1 MGIDPNCPKRA
12 SVVAC
17 PGHGLVLGGPGSGKT
32 TVALRKAVALIQ
44 KGLRP
49 GQKVLFLSFSRAA
62 VTRVLDAAR
71 LEVPQ
76 KHLSLLSVQTFHA
89 FFWSVLKTHG
99 YLLGA
104 PKRLEILLP
113 QDEKA
118 FCGGIGQADEGWAEW
133 LVERERMFRE
143 DGRVAFALFAPNTAE
158 LLARCRHLPGLVGA
172 AHPLIIVDE
181 AQDTGSHAWRCVEL
195 LAPRA
200 QILCLADLE
209 QQIYDFL
216 PGVGPERVAEI
227 RAALDPFEVDLGG
240 ENGRSPDT
248 EILAFANDIL
258 TARPRGAP
266 YKGVQQ
272 IGYEPKTVNWN
283 SLLRR
288 AIGAAIKA
296 AECSSGARPKTIAVL
311 ADTTRNALKA
321 SNALNAVDFPDGKPV
336 AHKLHFDEAEA
347 LLTARL
353 AAFLL
358 EPKDPAREDGDVATC
373 IELLANARRATG
385 TGKAEVAALQ
395 LRAQQI
401 RAGKPPKVNIVKALR
416 VALAALRSS
425 PFSGDPPAD
434 WLSAKRAL
442 RESGE
447 AALIRAARQLDFMV
461 AFQRGHRISAALSA
475 EWLRDGAYT
484 RARAALDSAL
494 AQEQILDGAE
504 PPRGVQVMNWHKAKG
519 KQFDAVILLRES
531 RFAEEGRRESS
542 FIWRGDE
549 PPYPKSRRLVRVAA
563 TRARDGL
570 IILNPNWP
578 ACPLLKGHILQKG

>member
-1 MGIDPNCPKRA
+1 VGIDPNCPKRA

-17 PGHGLVLGGPGSGKT
+17 PAHGLVLGGPGSGKT
-32 TVALRKAVALIQ
+32 TVALHKAVALIQ
-44 KGLRP
+44 KGLRA
-49 GQKVLFLSFSRAA
+49 GQSVLFLSFSRAA

-71 LEVPQ
+71 LEVP
-76 KHLSLLSVQTFHA
+76 KKDLSLLSVQTFHA
-89 FFWSVLKTHG
+89 FFWRVLKTHG

-118 FCGGIGQADEGWAEW
+118 ICGGISPDNEGWAEW

-143 DGRVAFALFAPNTAE
+143 DGRVAFDLFAPKTAA
-158 LLARCRHLPGLVGA
+158 LLARCQHLSGLIGA

-181 AQDTGSHAWRCVEL
+181 AQDTGSQAWSCVEL
-195 LAPRA
+195 LAPGA

-272 IGYEPKTVNWN
+272 IGYEPKTVKWNW
-283 SLLRR
+283 LLRR

-296 AECSSGARPKTIAVL
+296 AEASGGARPTTIAVL
-311 ADTTRNALKA
+311 TDTTRNALKA
-321 SNALNAVDFPDGKPV
+321 SNALNAVDIPDGKPV

-358 EPKDPAREDGDVATC
+358 EPKDPAREDDDVATC
-373 IELLANARRATG
+373 IELLASARRATG
-385 TGKAEVAALQ
+385 TAKAEVATLQ
-395 LRAQQI
+395 QRAQQI
-401 RAGKPPKVNIVKALR
+401 RAGKPPKVKIVKALR
-416 VALAALRSS
+416 GVLATLRVS
-425 PFSGDPPAD
+425 PFAGDPPAD
-434 WLSAKRAL
+434 WLLAKRAL

-447 AALIRAARQLDFMV
+447 AALVRAAQQLDFMV

-475 EWLRDGAYT
+475 EWVREGTYT
-484 RARAALDSAL
+484 RARAALDAAL

-504 PPRGVQVMNWHKAKG
+504 MVRGIQVMNWHKAKG
-519 KQFDAVILLRES
+519 KQFDAVILLREP
-531 RFAEEGRRESS
+531 RFGADGKRESS
-542 FIWRGDE
+542 FVWRGDE
-549 PPYPKSRRLVRVAA
+549 PPYSKSRRLVRVAA
-563 TRARDGL
+563 TRARDCL
-570 IILNPNWP
+570 IILSPNWP
-578 ACPLLKGHILQKG
+578 ACPLLEGHILGKG

>member
-49 GQKVLFLSFSRAA
+49 GQTVLFLSFSRAA

-71 LEVPQ
+71 LEVP
-76 KHLSLLSVQTFHA
+76 KKNLALLSVQTFHA

-104 PKRLEILLP
+104 PKRLQIFLP

-118 FCGGIGQADEGWAEW
+118 ISGGIGPEDEGWAEW
-133 LVERERMFRE
+133 MVERQRMFRE
-143 DGRVAFALFAPNTAE
+143 DGKVAFDLFAPNTAE
-158 LLARCRHLPGLVGA
+158 LLSRCQHLPGLIGA

-216 PGVGPERVAEI
+216 PGVGPERVADI
-227 RAALDPFEVDLGG
+227 RAALAPLEVDLGSD
-240 ENGRSPDT
+240 NGRSPDT

-258 TARPRGAP
+258 TARPRSAP

-272 IGYEPKTVNWN
+272 IGYEPSSVNWN

-288 AIGAAIKA
+288 AIGASIKA
-296 AECSSGARPKTIAVL
+296 AEAAGRERPRTIAVL
-311 ADTTRNALKA
+311 TDTTRNALRA
-321 SNALNAVDFPDGKPV
+321 SNALNAVDIPDGKPI

-358 EPKDPAREDGDVATC
+358 EPKDPAREDDDVVTC

-385 TGKAEVAALQ
+385 TGKAEVASLQ
-395 LRAQQI
+395 QRAQQI
-401 RAGKPPKVNIVKALR
+401 RAGKTPKVNIVKALR
-416 VALAALRSS
+416 GVLATLRASR
-425 PFSGDPPAD
+425 FVGDPPAD
-434 WLSAKRAL
+434 WLLAKRAL

-447 AALIRAARQLDFMV
+447 AALIRATRQLDFMV
-461 AFQRGHRISAALSA
+461 AFQRGHRISTALSA

-484 RARAALDSAL
+484 RARAALDGAL
-494 AQEQILDGAE
+494 AQEQILDAAE
-504 PPRGVQVMNWHKAKG
+504 PPRGIQVMNWHKAKG
-519 KQFDAVILLRES
+519 KQFDVVVLLREP
-531 RFAEEGRRESS
+531 RFGVDGKRESS
-542 FIWRGDE
+542 FVWRGDE
-549 PPYPKSRRLVRVAA
+549 PPYLKSRKLVRVAV
-563 TRARDGL
+563 TRARDHL

-578 ACPLLKGHILQKG
+578 SCPLLKGHILAKG